1 MSARIH
7 LIVSF
12 GFAAMTSLGCGSATT
27 RDAASDGAVSDRAAA
42 CDGLPI
48 GCALGGPS
56 GTGVWCGGLVLSG
69 TCAGGVWTCPE
80 GMVDTSDCTCGEPG
94 LSCTPQ
100 VCTKD
105 GPVCLDAG
113 ENADA

>member
-7 LIVSF
+7 LLALF
-12 GFAAMTSLGCGSATT
+12 GFASMTFLGCDNATT
-27 RDAASDGAVSDRAAA
+27 SDAASDGAVSDAAA

-48 GCALGGPS
+48 TCVLGGPS
-56 GTGVWCGGLVLSG
+56 GTGVACGGLGHSG
-69 TCAGGVWTCPE
+69 VCVGGAWTCPE

-94 LSCTPQ
+94 ISCLPQ
-100 VCTKD
+100 VCTKN

-113 ENADA
+113 VDTDV